1 MFLVWNPHTM
11 IVAWL
16 MARKLPFWHRNE
28 LANPIEMDACCWVR
42 DLMTT
47 TEQAGPLGGKLIR
60 RTNCG
65 GRRSNVEKINSRGQM
80 ANGLVIANYFE
91 GGNYV
96 HRHRMISFGEWN
108 FIANRYEIIIMPFEI
123 DETCCTYIWTKGV
136 NVKDFIFMAFH
147 AAATQLSKFHLLA

>member
-1 MFLVWNPHTM
+1 
-11 IVAWL
+11 

-42 DLMTT
+42 DLMTETT

-65 GRRSNVEKINSRGQM
+65 GRRSNVEKINSISQM
-80 ANGLVIANYFE
+80 VYCLVIVDYSE

-96 HRHRMISFGEWN
+96 QRHRMISFRKWN
-108 FIANRYEIIIMPFEI
+108 FITNRYEIIIKSFGI
-123 DETCCTYIWTKGV
+123 DAVY
-136 NVKDFIFMAFH
+136 F
-147 AAATQLSKFHLLA
+147 